1 MEKPTFLNKLTT
13 FITENFSVEEKI
25 QLKAHAKEIEVQL
38 NEVTPATPA
47 VTTPALE
54 APAVPTSGSEI
65 PLADGTTLKV
75 AGELVTGVEATVVT
89 PDGEIPAPEGELK
102 AMDGKVIKIT
112 KQGEKSIVAE
122 IIEAVEDDAA
132 LKAKEAELAAEASAK
147 ERVTTTKIIEKFEA
161 QLAAQTAEMA
171 KQKETIDNLA
181 LKLSKQA
188 VATQKAFEFV
198 TALSNIPTEEPIK
211 KEVIISKK
219 EKALS
224 FLLDR
229 KV

>member
-25 QLKAHAKEIEVQL
+25 QLKAHAKDIEVQL
-38 NEVTPATPA
+38 TEVASATPA
-47 VTTPALE
+47 VDPALA
-54 APAVPTSGSEI
+54 APAVPASGLEI

-75 AGELVTGVEATVVT
+75 AGDKLDAGVEVTVVT

-102 AMDGKVIKIT
+102 AADGTVIKIT

-122 IIEAVEDDAA
+122 VVAAVEDDAA
-132 LKAKEAELAAEASAK
+132 LKAKEAELAAEDKVK
-147 ERVTTTKIIEKFEA
+147 ERVTKIVEKFEA
-161 QLAAQTAEMA
+161 HMAAQTAEIA

-211 KEVIISKK
+211 KEVVISKK
-219 EKALS
+219 EKALG
-224 FLLDR
+224 FLLNR
-229 KV
+229 TV